1 MALGADSIAN
11 TAATPVTGFAGAA
24 PVGVVSVGSVGK
36 ERQIQN
42 VAAGQI
48 GNLSTDAINGSQLYA
63 VWQSANANAFHF
75 VSINSN
81 DASKGNYG
89 NNGASGVNAVAIGV
103 DTKATGLSSFAA
115 GDNAFAQAK
124 ASVAIGQGAQAL
136 GNPSGGGSGFV
147 DMGAVAIGYK
157 AVSFDRGISIGNGA
171 GSSTTHGSI
180 AIGQDGD
187 GSVAGYGNGTG
198 SLGTGYDRV
207 AIGTETGLRNNG
219 NRYVSIG
226 GEVGN
231 DVIGNDN
238 VALGG
243 LQTGINVTGDRNI
256 AIGNLAGNG
265 INASDTLALGTSA
278 KASKANSIALG
289 AVGAVDADKV

>member
-171 GSSTTHGSI
+171 G
-180 AIGQDGD
+180 
-187 GSVAGYGNGTG
+187 
-198 SLGTGYDRV
+198 
-207 AIGTETGLRNNG
+207 
-219 NRYVSIG
+219 
-226 GEVGN
+226 
-231 DVIGNDN
+231 
-238 VALGG
+238 
-243 LQTGINVTGDRNI
+243 
-256 AIGNLAGNG
+256 
-265 INASDTLALGTSA
+265 
-278 KASKANSIALG
+278 
-289 AVGAVDADKV
+289 